1 MKKEKIN
8 GSEVNGIMTNL
19 EKKELLENTLRKQ
32 ITKTRIIQALVFF
45 GFLAIGIV
53 FWSLREAS
61 KEVIVH
67 GDEFLN
73 GAFAWKTVEYN
84 ENYVVGMIIGFVGAS
99 MAMVFLLTDMIFCR
113 FDTAE
118 ANGHYIT
125 AYRGMTKNVVYVN
138 GEEKESVGMFSFTY
152 VLETKL
158 PDGVKIGVTF
168 ARGAFLLAHITFSD
182 NNPSVD
188 L

>member
-1 MKKEKIN
+1 
-8 GSEVNGIMTNL
+8 MTNL
-19 EKKELLENTLRKQ
+19 EKKELLEKELRKQ
-32 ITKTRIIQALVFF
+32 ITKRRIIQALVFL
-45 GFLAIGIV
+45 GFLAIGIL
-53 FWSLREAS
+53 FWALREAS

-67 GDEFLN
+67 GEEFLD
-73 GAFAWKTVEYN
+73 GIFAWESVKYN

-138 GEEKESVGMFSFTY
+138 GEEKERMGIFSFAH

-158 PDGVKIGVTF
+158 PDGVKISVTF
-168 ARGAFLLAHITFSD
+168 CRGAFLLAHITFSD

>member
-1 MKKEKIN
+1 
-8 GSEVNGIMTNL
+8 MTNF
-19 EKKELLENTLRKQ
+19 EKKELLESTLRKQ
-32 ITKTRIIQALVFF
+32 LIKKRIIQALVFF
-45 GFLAIGIV
+45 GLLAIGIV
-53 FWSLREAS
+53 FWALREAS

-73 GAFAWKTVEYN
+73 GAFAWKTVKYN

-138 GEEKESVGMFSFTY
+138 GEKKDSVGIFSFTY

-158 PDGVKIGVTF
+158 PDGVKICVTF

>member
-1 MKKEKIN
+1 
-8 GSEVNGIMTNL
+8 MTGF
-19 EKKELLENTLRKQ
+19 EKKELLENTLKKHL
-32 ITKTRIIQALVFF
+32 IKKRIIQALVFF
-45 GFLAIGIV
+45 GFLAIGIL
-53 FWSLREAS
+53 FLALREAS

-73 GAFAWKTVEYN
+73 GAFAWETVEYN

-99 MAMVFLLTDMIFCR
+99 MAMVLLLSDVIFCR

-125 AYRGMTKNVVYVN
+125 VYRGMTKNIVYVN
-138 GEEKESVGMFSFTY
+138 GEEKDRVGMFGFTY

>member
-1 MKKEKIN
+1 M
-8 GSEVNGIMTNL
+8 
-19 EKKELLENTLRKQ
+19 
-32 ITKTRIIQALVFF
+32 QAFIFF
-45 GFLAIGIV
+45 CFLALGIL
-53 FWSLREAS
+53 FWALREAS

-67 GDEFLN
+67 GEEFLD
-73 GAFAWKTVEYN
+73 GVFAWESVKYN

-99 MAMVFLLTDMIFCR
+99 MAMVFLLTDIIFCR

-125 AYRGMTKNVVYVN
+125 VYRGMTKNVVYVN
-138 GEEKESVGMFSFTY
+138 GEEKDSVGMFSCTY

>member
-1 MKKEKIN
+1 
-8 GSEVNGIMTNL
+8 MTNSK
-19 EKKELLENTLRKQ
+19 KKELLENTLRKHL
-32 ITKTRIIQALVFF
+32 IRKRIIQALVFF
-45 GFLAIGIV
+45 GLLAIGIL
-53 FWSLREAS
+53 FWALREAS

-67 GDEFLN
+67 GEEFLN
-73 GAFAWKTVEYN
+73 GAFSWETVKYN
-84 ENYVVGMIIGFVGAS
+84 ENYVVGMIIGFVVAS

-125 AYRGMTKNVVYVN
+125 VYRGMTKNVVYVN
-138 GEEKESVGMFSFTY
+138 GEEKDSVGMFSFTY

>member
-1 MKKEKIN
+1 
-8 GSEVNGIMTNL
+8 MTNL
-19 EKKELLENTLRKQ
+19 EKKEQLENDLRRQ
-32 ITKTRIIQALVFF
+32 RAKTRIIQALVFF

-53 FWSLREAS
+53 FWALREAS

-67 GDEFLN
+67 GEEFLD
-73 GAFAWKTVEYN
+73 GIFAWDTVEYN
-84 ENYVVGMIIGFVGAS
+84 ENYVIGMIIGFVGCA
-99 MAMVFLLTDMIFCR
+99 MAIVFLLTDMIFCR
-113 FDTAE
+113 FDSTE

-125 AYRGMTKNVVYVN
+125 AYRGMTKNIVYVN
-138 GEEKESVGMFSFTY
+138 GEEKDRVGMFSFTY

-158 PDGVKIGVTF
+158 PDGVKISVTF
-168 ARGAFLLAHITFSD
+168 ARGAFLLAHITLSD

>member
-158 PDGVKIGVTF
+158 PDGVKIGVTI

-182 NNPSVD
+182 KNPSVD

>member
-1 MKKEKIN
+1 MIN
-8 GSEVNGIMTNL
+8 S
-19 EKKELLENTLRKQ
+19 EKKELLEKELKKHLTQKH
-32 ITKTRIIQALVFF
+32 IIQALVFC
-45 GFLAIGIV
+45 GFLAIGIL
-53 FWSLREAS
+53 FLALREAS

-67 GDEFLN
+67 GGDFLN
-73 GAFAWKTVEYN
+73 GVFAWETVEYN

-125 AYRGMTKNVVYVN
+125 VYRGMAKNVVYVN
-138 GEEKESVGMFSFTY
+138 GEEKDSVGMFSFTY

-158 PDGVKIGVTF
+158 PDGVKICVTF

-182 NNPSVD
+182 NTPSVD

>member
-1 MKKEKIN
+1 MKN
-8 GSEVNGIMTNL
+8 F
-19 EKKELLENTLRKQ
+19 EKKELMENTLRKQ
-32 ITKTRIIQALVFF
+32 ITKRRIIQVLVFF
-45 GFLAIGIV
+45 GLLAIGIL
-53 FWSLREAS
+53 FWALREAS

-67 GDEFLN
+67 GEEFLD
-73 GAFAWKTVEYN
+73 GILAWETVRYN

-99 MAMVFLLTDMIFCR
+99 MAMVFLLTDLIFCR
-113 FDTAE
+113 FDTVE

-125 AYRGMTKNVVYVN
+125 VYRGMTKNTVYVN
-138 GEEKESVGMFSFTY
+138 GEEKDSVGMFSFTY

-168 ARGAFLLAHITFSD
+168 ARGAFMLAHITFSD

>member
-1 MKKEKIN
+1 
-8 GSEVNGIMTNL
+8 MTNF

-32 ITKTRIIQALVFF
+32 LIRKRIIQALVFF
-45 GFLAIGIV
+45 GFLAIGIL
-53 FWSLREAS
+53 FWALREAS

-73 GAFAWKTVEYN
+73 GALAWETVEYN

-125 AYRGMTKNVVYVN
+125 VHRGMTKNVVYVN
-138 GEEKESVGMFSFTY
+138 GEEKDSAGMLSFTY

-158 PDGVKIGVTF
+158 PDGVKISVTF

>member
-1 MKKEKIN
+1 MKKEKIIR
-8 GSEVNGIMTNL
+8 SEVNGIMTNF
-19 EKKELLENTLRKQ
+19 EKKEMLENTLRKQ
-32 ITKTRIIQALVFF
+32 ITKKRIIQALVFL
-45 GFLAIGIV
+45 GFLALGIV
-53 FWSLREAS
+53 FWALREAS

-84 ENYVVGMIIGFVGAS
+84 ENYVVGMIVGFVGAS

-118 ANGHYIT
+118 ANDHYIT
-125 AYRGMTKNVVYVN
+125 VYRGMTKNVVYVN

>member
-1 MKKEKIN
+1 
-8 GSEVNGIMTNL
+8 MTNL

-32 ITKTRIIQALVFF
+32 LIRKRIIQALVFF
-45 GFLAIGIV
+45 GFLAIGIL
-53 FWSLREAS
+53 FWALREAS

-73 GAFAWKTVEYN
+73 GALAWKTVEYN

-125 AYRGMTKNVVYVN
+125 VHRGMTKNVVYVN
-138 GEEKESVGMFSFTY
+138 GEEKDSAGMFSFTY

-158 PDGVKIGVTF
+158 PDGVKISVTF

>member
-73 GAFAWKTVEYN
+73 GAFSWKTVEYN

-182 NNPSVD
+182 KNPSVD

>member
-182 NNPSVD
+182 KNPSVD

>member
-1 MKKEKIN
+1 
-8 GSEVNGIMTNL
+8 MTNL
-19 EKKELLENTLRKQ
+19 EKKELLEKELRKQ
-32 ITKTRIIQALVFF
+32 ITKRRIIQALVFL
-45 GFLAIGIV
+45 GFLAIGIL
-53 FWSLREAS
+53 FWALREAS

-67 GDEFLN
+67 GEEFLD
-73 GAFAWKTVEYN
+73 GIFAWESVKYN

-138 GEEKESVGMFSFTY
+138 GEEKERMGMFSFAY

-158 PDGVKIGVTF
+158 PDGVKISVTF
-168 ARGAFLLAHITFSD
+168 CRGAFLLAHITFSD

>member
-1 MKKEKIN
+1 
-8 GSEVNGIMTNL
+8 MTITNF
-19 EKKELLENTLRKQ
+19 EKKELLEKELRKQ
-32 ITKTRIIQALVFF
+32 QIKTRIIQVLVFL

-53 FWSLREAS
+53 FWALREAS

-67 GDEFLN
+67 GEEFMD
-73 GAFAWKTVEYN
+73 GIFAWESVRYN
-84 ENYVVGMIIGFVGAS
+84 ENYVIGMIIGFVGGA
-99 MAMVFLLTDMIFCR
+99 MAIVFLLTDMIFCR
-113 FDTAE
+113 FDSTE

-125 AYRGMTKNVVYVN
+125 AYRGITKNIVYVN
-138 GEEKESVGMFSFTY
+138 GEEKDRVGMFSFTY

-158 PDGVKIGVTF
+158 PDGVKISVTF

>member
-1 MKKEKIN
+1 
-8 GSEVNGIMTNL
+8 MTNL
-19 EKKELLENTLRKQ
+19 EKKEQLENDLRRQRAK
-32 ITKTRIIQALVFF
+32 IRIIQALVFF

-53 FWSLREAS
+53 FWALREAS

-67 GDEFLN
+67 GEEFLD
-73 GAFAWKTVEYN
+73 GIFAWDTVEYN
-84 ENYVVGMIIGFVGAS
+84 ENYVIGMVIGFVGAS
-99 MAMVFLLTDMIFCR
+99 MTAVFLLTDMIFCR
-113 FDTAE
+113 FDSTE

-125 AYRGMTKNVVYVN
+125 AYRGMTKNIVYVN
-138 GEEKESVGMFSFTY
+138 GEEKDRVGMFSFTY

-158 PDGVKIGVTF
+158 PDGVKISVTF

>member
-1 MKKEKIN
+1 
-8 GSEVNGIMTNL
+8 MTNL
-19 EKKELLENTLRKQ
+19 EKKELLEKELRKQ
-32 ITKTRIIQALVFF
+32 ITKRRIIQALVFL
-45 GFLAIGIV
+45 GFLAIGIL
-53 FWSLREAS
+53 FWALREAS

-67 GDEFLN
+67 GEEFLD
-73 GAFAWKTVEYN
+73 GIFAWESVKYN

-113 FDTAE
+113 FDSTE
-118 ANGHYIT
+118 ANGHQIT
-125 AYRGMTKNVVYVN
+125 AYRGMTKNIVYVN
-138 GEEKESVGMFSFTY
+138 GEEKDRVGMVSFTY

-158 PDGVKIGVTF
+158 PDGVKISVTC